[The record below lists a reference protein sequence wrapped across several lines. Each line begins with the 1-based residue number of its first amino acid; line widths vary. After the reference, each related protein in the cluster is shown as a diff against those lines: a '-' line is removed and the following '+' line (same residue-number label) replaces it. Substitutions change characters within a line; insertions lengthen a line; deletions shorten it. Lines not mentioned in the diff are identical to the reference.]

1 MAINSVTFGEQTLT
15 ITINGLDKM
24 WSFKSNLVIP
34 YTHIAGAT
42 LDNEALAEPKGM
54 KWPGLRVPGKYAGTF
69 ILEGEKTF
77 YNAEIGGSDVIVVQ
91 LHDEEYV
98 RLVLSVDEGVDIV
111 NTINQHVM

>member
-42 LDNEALAEPKGM
+42 LDNEGDEMA
-54 KWPGLRVPGKYAGTF
+54 WFTCAG
-69 ILEGEKTF
+69 
-77 YNAEIGGSDVIVVQ
+77 
-91 LHDEEYV
+91 
-98 RLVLSVDEGVDIV
+98 
-111 NTINQHVM
+111 

>member
-42 LDNEALAEPKGM
+42 LDNEALAEPTQIYYRLLSLCIRCTRTCFM
-54 KWPGLRVPGKYAGTF
+54 TRNTF
-69 ILEGEKTF
+69 
-77 YNAEIGGSDVIVVQ
+77 A
-91 LHDEEYV
+91 
-98 RLVLSVDEGVDIV
+98 
-111 NTINQHVM
+111 